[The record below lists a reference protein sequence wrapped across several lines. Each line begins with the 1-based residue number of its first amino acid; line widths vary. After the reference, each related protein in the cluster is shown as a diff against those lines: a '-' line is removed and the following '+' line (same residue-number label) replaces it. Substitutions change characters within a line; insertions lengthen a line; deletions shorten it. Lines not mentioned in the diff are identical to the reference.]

1 MLLSMAV
8 DPGSRRKEYAEL
20 TRTAIMDA
28 ATDRFVADGYAATSI
43 DAVAAAA
50 RVSKGSVYHH
60 FSDKSELF
68 EAVFVTMEQ
77 RLLDTV
83 MAALATIEDPWQ
95 LMAAGTTVY
104 LAFCSKPDFRR
115 VALQEAPVA
124 LGWARWRQ
132 IEERFFLGLISAG
145 LQRMAE
151 AGLIAIPPGDI
162 AARMLL
168 AALSEAGLAVAAAPA
183 DRQAD
188 ARAHAAKVAEG
199 FLRSLATDPPL
210 PRKSLEDPA
219 EPTSQPGG

>member
-1 MLLSMAV
+1 MAV

-20 TRTAIMDA
+20 TRTAILDA
-28 ATDRFVADGYAATSI
+28 AAERFVADGYAATSI

-68 EAVFVTMEQ
+68 EAVFVAMEQ
-77 RLLDTV
+77 RLLAAVT
-83 MAALATIEDPWQ
+83 AALATIDDLWA

-104 LAFCSKPDFRR
+104 LEFCSQPDFRR
-115 VALQEAPVA
+115 IALQEAPVA
-124 LGWARWRQ
+124 LGWTRWRA
-132 IEERFFLGLISAG
+132 IEERFFLGLITAG
-145 LQRMAE
+145 LARMAE

-183 DRQAD
+183 DQQAD
-188 ARAHAAKVAEG
+188 ERNHAATVAEG
-199 FLRSLATDPPL
+199 FLRSLGTKPHR
-210 PRKSLEDPA
+210 PRKSPGDPA
-219 EPTSQPGG
+219 RPTSQPGG